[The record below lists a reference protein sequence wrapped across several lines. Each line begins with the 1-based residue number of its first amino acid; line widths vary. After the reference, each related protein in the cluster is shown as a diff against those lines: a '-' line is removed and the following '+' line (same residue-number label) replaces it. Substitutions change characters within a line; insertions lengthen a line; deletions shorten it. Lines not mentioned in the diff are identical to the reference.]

1 MFLVQYDNLRP
12 TVSRPAAKSAVRDLW
27 TFVVCNSIL
36 LNALLAGGSLLL
48 LSKGTLI
55 RSTVASS
62 LSAAAL
68 YFFRGRQGT
77 DSWTPMLDALRTF
90 FAGKPIYDTT
100 FFADKIKFQYPL
112 SSLLPLYALKK
123 MGMEDNGI
131 FSILNVISWCA
142 IVVTVAIS
150 ALILLRTLRKRGVF
164 LAPKDIFALSVM
176 TALSG
181 VFFYPLVKAYSQ
193 GQIQSLIDALFALA
207 LYSWLRGNESTS
219 GFLTGLMCLIK
230 PQYAIV
236 ALWFAIRR
244 RFGALMACLSV
255 VAVGF
260 SIAILVFG
268 WREQLDYL
276 GVLSFMSRH
285 GELYFPNQSVNGLL
299 HRLLLHGN
307 NLRWEPNAFAPYS
320 VLVYAGTLLSS
331 FLLLAAASYYG
342 RAKSDT
348 GSARDFSLAT
358 LAATMASPIV
368 WEHHYGVAFPMAA
381 YLAGSLTKRTD
392 LKWLAVCFVLV
403 GNSWSPFNVFAGTP
417 VLNML
422 QSLCFFGG
430 LALFVLFFRCDL
442 SEAKVPEDLVMPSHR
457 FDELRERVVHAHS
470 RPVIGFILSGLS
482 PIDRKLRRHR

>member
-1 MFLVQYDNLRP
+1 MFLVQFDNLRP
-12 TVSRPAAKSAVRDLW
+12 TVSRPTANSPIRGLW

-36 LNALLAGGSLLL
+36 LNAFLAATSLLL
-48 LSKGTLI
+48 LSKGTLV

-77 DSWTPMLDALRTF
+77 DSWAPMLNALQTF
-90 FAGKPIYDTT
+90 FAGKPIYYTT

-112 SSLLPLYALKK
+112 SSLVPLYALKK
-123 MGMEDNGI
+123 MGIGSDGI

-142 IVVTVAIS
+142 IVVTIAVS
-150 ALILLRTLRKRGVF
+150 ALMLVRTLRKRGVV
-164 LAPKDIFALSVM
+164 LAPKDVLALSGL

-181 VFFYPLVKAYSQ
+181 IFFYPLVKAYSQ
-193 GQIQSLIDALFALA
+193 GQIQSVIDALFALA

-244 RFGALMACLSV
+244 KFGALLACLAI
-255 VAVGF
+255 VAAGL
-260 SIAILVFG
+260 SIAIVLFG

-276 GVLSFMSRH
+276 GVLSFMSKH

-299 HRLLLHGN
+299 HRLLLQGN
-307 NLRWEPNAFAPYS
+307 NLQWEPNAFAPFS
-320 VLVYAGTLLSS
+320 VLVYSGTILSS
-331 FLLLAAASYYG
+331 FILLAAASYYG
-342 RAKSDT
+342 RAKSDA
-348 GSARDFSLAT
+348 GSARDFCMAT

-368 WEHHYGVAFPMAA
+368 WEHHYGVVFPMVA
-381 YLAGSLTKRTD
+381 YLAGSLTRRMD

-403 GNSWSPFNVFAGTP
+403 GNCWSPFNVFAGTP
-417 VLNML
+417 VLNVL

-430 LALFVLFFRCDL
+430 LALFVLFFRSGL
-442 SEAKVPEDLVMPSHR
+442 SAKVYEGLVMPSHR
-457 FDELRERVVHAHS
+457 LNGRRERVVHAHG
-470 RPVIGFILSGLS
+470 RLA
-482 PIDRKLRRHR
+482 